1 MSRHAIRLEQ
11 QYLDRLY
18 QRVDELRAETADQL
32 AEMLRAPGTDST
44 ALLDRDAQVA
54 RLEQRTADLARA
66 EQGLCFGRLD
76 RTDDSITYIGRMGL
90 RAVDLEPL
98 VIDWRAPAAADFYT
112 ATAASGSDVRRRRH
126 LRTRGR
132 QVVAVNDELLQLDH
146 DGGAPVG
153 GSAPAHEFVG
163 EAALMQALAAERT
176 GRMADIVTTLQAEQD
191 AIIRT
196 GPEGMLVVQGGP
208 GTGKTAVAL
217 HRVAYLLYTY
227 PTIAERGVLV
237 LGPSPAFLDYIGQVL
252 PSLGETQAVTAT
264 LETLL
269 PGVVA
274 TRTESVAAAAVKALP
289 VMADVVSRAVRRHQ
303 GSDVPVTVTYQ
314 GDAYRLGADVL
325 ARCTER
331 ARLTGLPHNEARR
344 TFVAEL
350 LDHLTEQV
358 ITNDRQLY
366 DDADRGFETE
376 IAALDAALARGTD
389 SLPAAVEGGGT
400 EVTGLAARHEAPR
413 IRGELAA
420 DGAVR
425 HLLEDLWPRLSPT
438 GLLEALYAE
447 EGLLAEV
454 APELDDEQRAALRR
468 APGGGWSS
476 GDVPLLD
483 EAAELLGADDSAT
496 EQQRQ
501 ARREAGLAYARQ
513 VIAAS
518 GGLGVSAEE
527 LADRFTETDTRP
539 LAERA
544 AADRTWAYGHV
555 IVDEA
560 QELTPMQWRM
570 VLRRV
575 PTRSLTVVGDVHQTA
590 AVAGTTAWDQLVT
603 DHPSLQV
610 RQVELSINYRTP
622 EPVMVAATEV
632 LRAAEP
638 GALLPECARTEGAP
652 PWVRIAQGDLAGEL
666 ASAVVEE
673 QQQVTGGTF
682 AVIAPRERLVEMAM
696 TVEGALPGTSFGSE
710 VDLTAACVV
719 LTPEQAKGL
728 EFDGVLVVD
737 PATILAGRRGVNG
750 LYVAMTRATRR
761 LGLLCDGPVPEELA
775 GVAGG

>member
-1 MSRHAIRLEQ
+1 MSTEAIRLEQ
-11 QYLDRLY
+11 EYLDRLY
-18 QRVDELRAETADQL
+18 QRVDDLRAETTARL
-32 AEMLRAPGTDST
+32 AELLRAPGSDST

-54 RLEQRTADLARA
+54 RLEQRTAALARA

-76 RTDDSITYIGRMGL
+76 RTDESVTYIGRMGL
-90 RAVDLEPL
+90 RGADLEPL

-132 QVVAVNDELLQLDH
+132 QVVGINDELLQLTP
-146 DGGAPVG
+146 DGGAHPG
-153 GSAPAHEFVG
+153 RSSTAHEFVG
-163 EAALMQALAAERT
+163 EAALMQALTAERT

-196 GPEGMLVVQGGP
+196 GPDGMLVVQGGP

-274 TRTESVAAAAVKALP
+274 TRTESVSAAAVKALP
-289 VMADVVSRAVRRHQ
+289 VMADVVTRAVRRHQ
-303 GSDVPVTVTYQ
+303 GSDAPVTVTYQ
-314 GDAYRLGADVL
+314 GDSYRLDAEVL

-350 LDHLTEQV
+350 LDHLTERV
-358 ITNDRQLY
+358 IANDQRLY
-366 DDADRGFETE
+366 DDADRGFEAE
-376 IAALDAALARGTD
+376 IAALDAALAKGTD
-389 SLPAAVEGGGT
+389 ALPAAVEGAGT
-400 EVTGLAARHEAPR
+400 EVTGLAGRHEAPR
-413 IRGELAA
+413 IRRELAA

-425 HLLEDLWPRLSPT
+425 ALLEELWPELDPA
-438 GLLEALYAE
+438 GLLELLYADAD
-447 EGLLAEV
+447 LLAAV
-454 APELDDEQRAALRR
+454 APELDVEQRAALRR

-483 EAAELLGADDSAT
+483 EAAELLGADESAA
-496 EQQRQ
+496 EQARR

-518 GGLGVSAEE
+518 GGLAVSADE

-575 PTRSLTVVGDVHQTA
+575 PTRSLTVVGDVHQTST
-590 AVAGTTAWDQLVT
+590 VAGTTAWDQLVT
-603 DHPSLQV
+603 EHPSLEV

-622 EPVMVAATEV
+622 QPIMAAATEV
-632 LRAAEP
+632 LRTAEA
-638 GALLPECARTEGAP
+638 GALLPECARTQGAP
-652 PWVRIAQGDLAGEL
+652 PWVRLGHGDLAGEL
-666 ASAVVEE
+666 ASAVVDE
-673 QQQVTGGTF
+673 QEQVAGGTF
-682 AVIAPRERLVEMAM
+682 AVVAPAERLVEVAM
-696 TVEGALPGTSFGSE
+696 TVETALPGASFGPE
-710 VDLTAACVV
+710 VDLRAPCVV

-737 PATILAGRRGVNG
+737 PATILTGRRGVNA

-761 LGLLCDGPVPEELA
+761 LGLLCDGPVPDELA
-775 GVAGG
+775 GR